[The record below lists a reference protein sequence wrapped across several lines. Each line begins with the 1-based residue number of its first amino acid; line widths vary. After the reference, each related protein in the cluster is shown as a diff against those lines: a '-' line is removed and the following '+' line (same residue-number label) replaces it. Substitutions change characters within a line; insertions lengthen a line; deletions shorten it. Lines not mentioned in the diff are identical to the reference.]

1 MKKIFLLLLT
11 IAFMHNAFYSCAS
24 ESLVKTS
31 TNKMFILAEK
41 LIEDGSIN
49 MAYLLLDKYL
59 KTPNLSNENKYLV
72 YKDMAKIHLY
82 EQDLV
87 NYEKFNRKAYEI
99 KKKEGEIYKGMY
111 YAEKAYMWH
120 FLMWGDSAAF
130 YSNRSMEIIQKNRKD
145 FKKISVAYVYQVYAI
160 CFLYRKL
167 DPKLRLK
174 DPHDQPIERILMNQW
189 FDSAKVYVKKYP
201 YQFSSDNAMLHRAI
215 ANRFVD
221 LVSGYHYNEK
231 DCQKKMNKLQWFCY
245 NEAMKEY
252 KLANYYTNLNCWN
265 DVFLTNSMVG
275 INYMSIGEKIKAKNH
290 FNLLLSN
297 YFLKF
302 KKIEQSPNARLLM
315 NIYSY
320 KIINDELLPYNEK
333 EIDADI
339 EQLKKIRSNWWAT
352 VNQSEKYNY
361 DSYYISPNIY
371 IYKLYVKK
379 YLYTKN
385 ASNLKL
391 AASYLLAHIVS
402 FHLSNMEK
410 EINSFKKHNAFLEFS
425 QLKSNSLKKSIESYL
440 SLREI
445 KIPDAPLVSIAL
457 IQSQLKKNECVV
469 IPDLEGGGQNS
480 SKYKIIVK
488 QKSIQLFEL
497 KTDIHYVKNNFDAI
511 SFSNFKADAYQ
522 QYKEK
527 IKPVLSADPLINK
540 VYLMYFDYSNYSAM
554 ISDTSG
560 SNYDQLKYL
569 GKTIQFVNLYN
580 PYHFFTAKRLPQSSN
595 VDFVQLQTNEF
606 SGLPFMES
614 FSKKSLG
621 PLKFSTSIFNGDFAK
636 TLSAQGVLHLFG
648 HGTISNNK
656 ESGNENIE
664 LPYTSN
670 FSSSSIAKIDEMQ
683 NVNRSLIVLNNCFS
697 GFNNN
702 SNTGEIDR
710 GLYLNL
716 MHNGALNVIVSP
728 GKTDDECSAKIFNF
742 FYKYLGEGQTPSD
755 ALFHAK
761 ISYLNTNKG
770 SLTHPK
776 FWSQYRLLTNYPFPI
791 FYPELQKKNTY
802 LPFTL
807 FFIGILIAILFH
819 LRVQMKNF

>member
-11 IAFMHNAFYSCAS
+11 IAFMHNAFYSGAS

-31 TNKMFILAEK
+31 SNKMFILAEK

-49 MAYLLLDKYL
+49 IAYLLLDKYL

-120 FLMWGDSAAF
+120 FLMWKDSAAF

-174 DPHDQPIERILMNQW
+174 DSHDQPIDRILMNQW

-201 YQFSSDNAMLHRAI
+201 YQFSSDKAMLHRGI

-221 LVSGYHYNEK
+221 LVSGYHYAEK

-252 KLANYYTNLNCWN
+252 ELANYYTNPNCWN
-265 DVFLTNSMVG
+265 DVFLTNYMLA
-275 INYMSIGEKIKAKNH
+275 INYMSIGEKLKAKNH
-290 FNLLLSN
+290 FNSLLRN
-297 YFLKF
+297 YFLKC
-302 KKIEQSPNARLLM
+302 KKIEKSPHARLLM
-315 NIYSY
+315 NVFSH
-320 KIINDELLPYNEK
+320 KIVNDLLLPYNEREI
-333 EIDADI
+333 EIDID
-339 EQLKKIRSNWWAT
+339 QLKKIRSNWWAT
-352 VNQSEKYNY
+352 INQSEKYNY
-361 DSYYISPNIY
+361 DTYSISPNTY
-371 IYKLYVKK
+371 LYKLYLRKYKHTKK
-379 YLYTKN
+379 P
-385 ASNLKL
+385 SDLKM
-391 AASYLLAHIVS
+391 ATSYLVAQIVS
-402 FHLSNMEK
+402 FHFVKKEK
-410 EINSFKKHNAFLEFS
+410 EINSLKRHNAFFEFS
-425 QLKSNSLKKSIESYL
+425 QMKNSSLKKSIKNYL
-440 SLREI
+440 TLNEV
-445 KIPDAPLVSIAL
+445 KIPEAPLVFISL
-457 IQSQLKKNECVV
+457 IQNQLKKNECVV
-469 IPDLEGGGQNS
+469 IPDLEGGGEIS
-480 SKYKIIVK
+480 ATYKIIVK

-497 KTDIHYVKNNFDAI
+497 KTDIHFLKNNLDTI
-511 SFSNFKADAYQ
+511 SFAGYKINAYQ

-527 IKPVLSADPLINK
+527 IKPVLTHNPLINK

-569 GKTIQFVNLYN
+569 GKTIQFVTLYN
-580 PYHFFTAKRLPQSSN
+580 PYNFFTAKRLPSSN
-595 VDFVQLQTNEF
+595 KVDFVQLQTKEF

-614 FSKKSLG
+614 FSKKSIA
-621 PLKFSTSIFNGDFAK
+621 PLQFSNSIYNGDFAK
-636 TLSAQGVLHLFG
+636 ILSMPGVLHLFG
-648 HGTISNNK
+648 HGNLTRDK
-656 ESGNENIE
+656 ESGFENIE
-664 LPYTSN
+664 LRYSSK
-670 FSSSSIAKIDEMQ
+670 FSSNSISKIDEKQ

-702 SNTGEIDR
+702 SSSREYDR
-710 GLYLNL
+710 GLYLKL

-742 FYKYLGEGQTPSD
+742 FYKYLGEGQTPTD
-755 ALFHAK
+755 ALFHAQL
-761 ISYLNTNKG
+761 SYLSANRG
-770 SLTHPK
+770 SLANPK

-791 FYPELQKKNTY
+791 FYPELHKKNTY

-807 FFIGILIAILFH
+807 FFIGIFIAVLIH